1 MNEFDSKIAEF
12 IPEGLHS
19 DRIETIQ
26 INLGRR
32 CNLAC
37 RHCHLECS
45 PGRTEMMPW
54 SCMEAILRIVREST
68 YRLVDITGGS
78 PELHPDFQRLITAL
92 RDMGQEVQVRTNF
105 TALLEPGLEGTMEFL
120 QEKEVRLVGSLPC
133 YLEENV
139 RAQRGR
145 GVYEKSIEVLR
156 RLNELGYGVEER
168 LPLNI
173 VYNPAGPFL
182 PGQQSEL
189 EKAYRREL
197 DARFGICFN
206 QLLVLTNMPI
216 GRFRRELERSGKIE
230 DYMRDLKNAFN
241 PATLK
246 HLMCRHQVC
255 IDWDGKL
262 YDCDFNL
269 ALGLVV
275 NHDVPQTVE
284 EFDESLLVRRKI
296 ITDSHCFGCTAGAG
310 SSCEGVLM

>member
-45 PGRTEMMPW
+45 PNRTEMMPW
-54 SCMEAILRIVREST
+54 SCMEAILCIVGEST

-92 RDMGQEVQVRTNF
+92 RNMGQVVQVRTNF

-120 QEKEVRLVGSLPC
+120 EEKEIRLVGSLPC
-133 YLEENV
+133 YLEKNV

-182 PGQQSEL
+182 PGQQPEL

-206 QLLVLTNMPI
+206 QLFVLTNMPI
-216 GRFRRELERSGKIE
+216 GRFRRELERSGKIK

-275 NHDVPQTVE
+275 NRDVPRTVE
-284 EFDESLLVRRKI
+284 EFDQSLLARRRI